1 MSFKIE
7 GLDQLSRKLRDLG
20 ARARALDG
28 THQVRADEMFTHD
41 FMRRHTRFGT
51 FSEMVRASGFTV
63 ESAEDFAAI
72 PDRDWDTFVRQATS
86 FPSWEAMQ
94 AAAGKE
100 WLAARMG
107 LR

>member
-7 GLDQLSRKLRDLG
+7 GLDQLSRKLKDLE

-28 THQVRADEMFTHD
+28 THQVRAEEMFTHD
-41 FMRRHTRFGT
+41 FMRRHTPFRT

-72 PDRDWDTFVRQATS
+72 PDQDWDTFVRQATS
-86 FPSWEAMQ
+86 FSSWEAMQ
-94 AAAGKE
+94 AAAGRE
-100 WLAARMG
+100 WVAAKMG